1 MDARQT
7 VSVVGLRATRYIL
20 VGVVLAWLCACSP
33 ADKQATVA
41 REELSLD
48 DTSGATSQTPA
59 DAGIKGL
66 VLRYR
71 AGEVFRY
78 RVVQE
83 TNGGPDTARTRSK
96 STHYY
101 TRTVRSIR
109 SDGSFET
116 AMRFDSI
123 SVSAVISNVKTGQK
137 LVEQSYRSSDTSA
150 ETKSRFPQFSALI
163 GEDVL
168 VYITPD
174 GRVQQV
180 GDVSPIVKKITA
192 SSPQQVPPAALE
204 QLASQIKASIY
215 ASFSLQEFVPYPKQE
230 IDSAGRWVNEQ
241 VTPLSDIFS
250 LGTKATY
257 TIERIYELNGRHLG
271 VVSANVV
278 GNVRVAPLPKGSPL
292 SITMSSSSIT
302 GESNAL
308 MDVDRGYT
316 VRKKNRIT
324 MNMTARV
331 RMPQGGEQTVSQ
343 SQDSRYEI
351 ELLP

>member
-1 MDARQT
+1 MARL
-7 VSVVGLRATRYIL
+7 VL
-20 VGVVLAWLCACSP
+20 VGALLAWLSACAPS
-33 ADKQATVA
+33 DKQATA
-41 REELSLD
+41 SREELSLK
-48 DTSGATSQTPA
+48 DTSGAKAQTPA
-59 DAGIKGL
+59 AAGIKGL

-71 AGEVFRY
+71 VGDVFRY

-83 TNGGPDTARTRSK
+83 TNGGPDTARTRTK
-96 STHYY
+96 STHCY
-101 TRTVRSIR
+101 TRTVRSVR

-116 AMRFDSI
+116 VMRFDSI
-123 SVSAVISNVKTGQK
+123 RVSAVISNARTGQK

-150 ETKSRFPQFSALI
+150 EVKNRFPQFSALI
-163 GEDVL
+163 GEEVL

-180 GDVSPIVKKITA
+180 GDVSPIVTKIVAT
-192 SSPQQVPPAALE
+192 SPQPPPSAALE

-215 ASFSLQEFVPYPKQE
+215 AMFSLQEFVPYPKQE

-250 LGTKATY
+250 LTTKAVY
-257 TIERIYELNGRHLG
+257 TIERIYELNNRHLG
-271 VVSANVV
+271 VVTANVV

-292 SITMSSSSIT
+292 SIAVSSSSIT

-316 VRKKNRIT
+316 ISKKNRIT

-331 RMPQGGEQTVSQ
+331 RMPQGAEQTVSQ

>member
-1 MDARQT
+1 MAR
-7 VSVVGLRATRYIL
+7 LLL
-20 VGVVLAWLCACSP
+20 VGIMLAWLNACAPS
-33 ADKQATVA
+33 DKQATA
-41 REELSLD
+41 SREELSLK
-48 DTSGATSQTPA
+48 DTSGAKTQTPA
-59 DAGIKGL
+59 AAGIKGL

-71 AGEVFRY
+71 VGDVFRY

-96 STHYY
+96 STHHY

-116 AMRFDSI
+116 VMRFDSI
-123 SVSAVISNVKTGQK
+123 SVSATISNAKTGQK
-137 LVEQSYRSSDTSA
+137 LAEQSYRSSDSSA
-150 ETKSRFPQFSALI
+150 AVRNQFPQFSALI
-163 GEDVL
+163 GEEVP
-168 VYITPD
+168 VYIMPD

-192 SSPQQVPPAALE
+192 TSPQQPPPAALE

-250 LGTKATY
+250 LTTKATY

-271 VVSANVV
+271 VVSANVL
-278 GNVRVAPLPKGSPL
+278 GNVRVAPMPKGSPL
-292 SITMSSSSIT
+292 SITVSSSSIT
-302 GESNAL
+302 GESTAL
-308 MDVDRGYT
+308 LDVDRGYT
-316 VRKKNRIT
+316 ISKKNRIT
-324 MNMTARV
+324 MNMTARI

>member
-1 MDARQT
+1 MAR
-7 VSVVGLRATRYIL
+7 LLL
-20 VGVVLAWLCACSP
+20 VGVALAWISACAP
-33 ADKQATVA
+33 PDKKAVA
-41 REELSLD
+41 SREELSLK
-48 DTSGATSQTPA
+48 DTSGAKTQTPA
-59 DAGIKGL
+59 AAGIKGL

-71 AGEVFRY
+71 AGDVFRY
-78 RVVQE
+78 RVHQE
-83 TNGGPDTARTRSK
+83 TSGGPDTARTRTK
-96 STHYY
+96 STHCY

-116 AMRFDSI
+116 VMRFDSI
-123 SVSAVISNVKTGQK
+123 SVSAVVSNGRTGQK

-150 ETKSRFPQFSALI
+150 DVKSRFPQFSALI
-163 GEDVL
+163 GEEVL
-168 VYITPD
+168 VYLTSD

-180 GDVSPIVKKITA
+180 GDVTPIVKKITA
-192 SSPQQVPPAALE
+192 SSQQQVPPAALE

-250 LGTKATY
+250 LTTTATY
-257 TIERIYELNGRHLG
+257 TIERIYELNNRHLG

-292 SITMSSSSIT
+292 SITVSSSSIT
-302 GESNAL
+302 GESKAL
-308 MDVDRGYT
+308 MDIDRGYT
-316 VRKKNRIT
+316 ISKKNRIT

-343 SQDSRYEI
+343 TQDSRYEI

>member
-1 MDARQT
+1 MARF
-7 VSVVGLRATRYIL
+7 LL
-20 VGVVLAWLCACSP
+20 VGAVLTCLGACAPSE
-33 ADKQATVA
+33 KQGTEA
-41 REELSLD
+41 REELSLK
-48 DTSGATSQTPA
+48 DTSGAKTQTPA
-59 DAGIKGL
+59 SAGVKGL
-66 VLRYR
+66 ELRYR
-71 AGEVFRY
+71 AGDVFRY

-83 TNGGPDTARTRSK
+83 TNGGPDTARTRTK
-96 STHYY
+96 STHCY

-116 AMRFDSI
+116 VMRFDSI
-123 SVSAVISNVKTGQK
+123 IVSAVVSNTKTGQK
-137 LVEQSYRSSDTSA
+137 LVEQSFRSSDTAA
-150 ETKSRFPQFSALI
+150 ETKNRFPQFSALI
-163 GEDVL
+163 GEEVL

-180 GDVSPIVKKITA
+180 GDVAPIVKKIAT
-192 SSPQQVPPAALE
+192 SSQQQVPPAALE

-230 IDSAGRWVNEQ
+230 IDSSGRWVNEQ

-250 LGTKATY
+250 LTTKATY
-257 TIERIYELNGRHLG
+257 TIERIYELKSRHLG

-292 SITMSSSSIT
+292 SITVSSSSIT

-316 VRKKNRIT
+316 ISKKNRIT

-351 ELLP
+351 DLLP